1 MGFRSEKEK
10 TALFVDLT
18 NFYSQL
24 IKSKLDSPQNLRS
37 YFTEWF
43 DFSAL
48 SSMLTYEATDVWVFY
63 SGEKLGN
70 KDSRIDKQYMK
81 DLIKRLNKQK
91 GVTCYD
97 VNIPGEQREPQTS
110 KCQSCGNETDI
121 FWKSEKGID
130 SSLIVHL
137 FDTMES
143 WDKAYLL
150 SGDADFVPAVNS
162 LRRRGKVV
170 NGAGFT
176 ANASS
181 ALIRECFDYVNL
193 EDFISLD
200 LINKSIFGENGLISK
215 FFVKSIPKSITKLGN
230 TSNFAY
236 EIQLNIY
243 LSYEFEWEKMH
254 LTLNSPEIT
263 DSELKTSLLELFD
276 IDKFSDDH
284 AEENYDAY
292 LDYYFKDHLIAHLK
306 LIADKLQLESD
317 ISDNHRGF
325 VYRYYLPLVWNEKNK
340 IYERYAK

>member
-43 DFSAL
+43 DFSVL
-48 SSMLTYEATDVWVFY
+48 SSMLTNEATDVWVFY

-97 VNIPGEQREPQTS
+97 VNIPGEQREPHTS
-110 KCQSCGNETDI
+110 KCQHCNKETDI

-137 FDTMES
+137 FDTMDS

-150 SGDADFVPAVNS
+150 SGDADFVPAVSS

-193 EDFISLD
+193 EDFFSQDLD
-200 LINKSIFGENGLISK
+200 NKTLFGENGLISK
-215 FFVKSIPKSITKLGN
+215 FFIESIPTSLVKLGN
-230 TSNFAY
+230 SSNMAY
-236 EIQLNIY
+236 ETQLNAY
-243 LSYEFEWEKMH
+243 LTYNFEWEEIH
-254 LTLNSPEIT
+254 LKLNAPELPEN
-263 DSELKTSLLELFD
+263 ELKSNLAKLFD
-276 IDKFSDDH
+276 ISKFSDDY
-284 AEENYDAY
+284 AEEDYYAF
-292 LDYYFKDHLIAHLK
+292 LSYYFKESLITHLK
-306 LIADKLQLESD
+306 LIADKLQLKFSTKETFQ
-317 ISDNHRGF
+317 GF
-325 VYRYYLPLVWNEKNK
+325 DYHYYLPLVWNEKNK
-340 IYERYAK
+340 AYEKDVE